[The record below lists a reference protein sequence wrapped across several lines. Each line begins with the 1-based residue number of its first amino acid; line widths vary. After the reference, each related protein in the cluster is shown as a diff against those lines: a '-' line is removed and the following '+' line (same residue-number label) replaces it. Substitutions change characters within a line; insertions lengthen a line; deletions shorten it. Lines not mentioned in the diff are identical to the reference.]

1 MTDNLRQNTVR
12 DTQGRFTNGNPGRP
26 LGAKNKTP
34 KAVLKQIQAMEQA
47 AVQKLWEAVW
57 SGERW
62 AVEFVLSKILPSQ
75 RTIEMENLSARDVKQ
90 ALQDGDITPE
100 EARTM
105 TLALKPLMELENFEL
120 LQERRIR

>member
-1 MTDNLRQNTVR
+1 MTDNLRKNTVR
-12 DTQGRFTNGNPGRP
+12 DSQGRFTNGNHGRP

-47 AVQKLWEAVW
+47 AVQKLWEAVC
-57 SGERW
+57 SGEKW
-62 AVEFVLSKILPSQ
+62 AVEFVLSKILPAQ
-75 RTIEMENLSARDVKQ
+75 RTIEMENLSAKDVKQ

-105 TLALKPLMELENFEL
+105 TLALKPLMELESFEL
-120 LQERRIR
+120 WQERRMR